1 MMQQPEQPKPA
12 KLFAIQEWSDKK
24 LTAFFYA
31 TWTIITLIQAWGTEL
46 FDDEAYYW
54 VYSKFL
60 DWGYFD
66 HPPMVALLIKMGSFL
81 LPGEIGVRLFILI
94 AGILTIRLTELLV
107 APHNLKLFYA
117 MVLQMGLLQIGGI
130 LAVPD
135 IPLLL
140 FTVLFFIAFQ
150 HYVHKQ
156 GWKETLALSIV
167 TALLLYSKYHGILI
181 ILFTLCSHVY
191 LLKKP
196 QTWAVILL
204 SLLIFYPHINWQ
216 LNHDLPSVTYHLF
229 ERLSPPYN
237 ISFTLDYLV
246 GQLLIAGPLVGIVVI
261 YAAFKFKPRQPV
273 EKAMYWSMLGIYL
286 LFFISS
292 FRSRTEANWTVPLI
306 VPLLLLGYRYLA
318 QTNQLQKWIYRLLP
332 FSLLITL
339 LVRVHLLFEIPFL
352 KQLPKSEFHQ
362 NREWTA
368 AVKQKASGAKVVFTD
383 SYQRASKYWF
393 YTGDT
398 SFSLNTIRYRRNNYN
413 IWPMEMKFLNKQVLV
428 VGSTGSALQGDTLST
443 GRMKLVGAF
452 DPKFKAFSRI
462 TLSVNE
468 AMTIKPNGVLETVI
482 ELGAP
487 TQKAADSAAWHR
499 PRVYL
504 IVYRNAPIKP
514 VILPAGK
521 RLYPDFGNSMYIRM
535 SIPDSLRE
543 KQYKVRWALESS
555 FTEPSVNSRAYTL
568 VNGRIPQ

>member
-24 LTAFFYA
+24 LTTLFYA

-150 HYVHKQ
+150 HYAHKQ

-167 TALLLYSKYHGILI
+167 TALVLYSKYHGILI

-229 ERLSPPYN
+229 ERLSPPYS

-332 FSLLITL
+332 FSLLIIL

-368 AVKQKASGAKVVFTD
+368 AVKQKAGGAKVVFTD

-413 IWPMEMKFLNKQVLV
+413 IWPVEMKMLNKRVLV
-428 VGSTGSALQGDTLST
+428 VGSAGSAITGDTIKTEKLN
-443 GRMKLVGAF
+443 LVGSF
-452 DPKFKAFSRI
+452 DQRFQSFSRI
-462 TLSVNE
+462 TMSTSLPMQTN
-468 AMTIKPNGVLETVI
+468 ANGLLETIVA
-482 ELGAP
+482 LSAP
-487 TQKAADSAAWHR
+487 TQKAVDSALWFR
-499 PRVYL
+499 PRVML
-504 IVYRNAPIKP
+504 VLYRDGKKPP
-514 VILPAGK
+514 VILPTGK
-521 RLYPDFGNSMYIRM
+521 RLFPDFENKMFMKIM
-535 SIPDSLRE
+535 LPDSLQE

>member
-1 MMQQPEQPKPA
+1 MQQPEQPRSA
-12 KLFAIQEWSDKK
+12 GLFAIQSWSDKK
-24 LTAFFYA
+24 LTAFFYG

-54 VYSKFL
+54 VYAKFL

-81 LPGEIGVRLFILI
+81 LPGEIGVRLFII
-94 AGILTIRLTELLV
+94 IVGILTIRLTELLV
-107 APHNLKLFYA
+107 APNNLRLFYA
-117 MVLQMGLLQIGGI
+117 LVLQMGLLQIGGI

-135 IPLLL
+135 IPLLF

-150 HYVHKQ
+150 HFAHKQ

-167 TALLLYSKYHGILI
+167 IALLLYSKYHGILI
-181 ILFTLCSHVY
+181 ILFTLLSHIN
-191 LLKKP
+191 LLKKI
-196 QTWAVILL
+196 QTWTIIVL
-204 SLLIFYPHINWQ
+204 SLLFFYPHISWQ

-229 ERLSPPYN
+229 ERLSPPYR
-237 ISFTLDYLV
+237 ISFTLDYLL

-261 YAAFKFKPRQPV
+261 YAAFKFKPKLPV

-306 VPLLLLGYRYLA
+306 VPLLLLSYRYLA
-318 QTNQLQKWIYRLLP
+318 ATAHLQQWVYRLLP
-332 FSLLITL
+332 FSLILIL
-339 LVRVHLLFEIPFL
+339 LVRVHLLFDIPLL

-368 AVKQKASGAKVVFTD
+368 AVKQQAGGAKVVFTD

-398 SFSLNTIRYRRNNYN
+398 AFSLNTIRYRRNNYN
-413 IWPMEMKFLNKQVLV
+413 IWPMEMKMLNKRVLV
-428 VGSTGSALQGDTLST
+428 VGSIGSAITGDTIRT
-443 GRMKLVGAF
+443 ERVKLISAF
-452 DPKFKAFSRI
+452 DQRYQSFSRI
-462 TLSVNE
+462 TLSTLLPMQTNGNGELE
-468 AMTIKPNGVLETVI
+468 AIIT
-482 ELGAP
+482 LGAP
-487 TQKAADSAAWHR
+487 TPKTMDSALWYR
-499 PRVYL
+499 PRVML
-504 IVYRNAPIKP
+504 VVYHDGKKPP
-514 VILPAGK
+514 VILPTGK
-521 RLYPDFGNSMYIRM
+521 RLFPDFENKMVIEM
-535 SIPDSLRE
+535 MLPDSLRE

-568 VNGRIPQ
+568 VNGRIQQ

>member
-1 MMQQPEQPKPA
+1 MMQQPEQTKPA
-12 KLFAIQEWSDKK
+12 GLFAIQSWSDKK
-24 LTAFFYA
+24 LTTFFYA

-66 HPPMVALLIKMGSFL
+66 HPPMVALLIKMGTFL
-81 LPGEIGVRLFILI
+81 LPGEIGVRLFIVV

-107 APHNLKLFYA
+107 APKNLKLFYA
-117 MVLQMGLLQIGGI
+117 LVLQMGLLQIGGI

-150 HYVHKQ
+150 HYAHQQ

-167 TALLLYSKYHGILI
+167 AALLLYSKYHGILI
-181 ILFTLCSHVY
+181 ILFTLFSHVH

-196 QTWAVILL
+196 QTWAVISL
-204 SLLIFYPHINWQ
+204 SLLIFYPHISWQ
-216 LNHDLPSVTYHLF
+216 LKHDIPSVTYHLF
-229 ERLSPPYN
+229 ERLSPPYR
-237 ISFTLDYLV
+237 ISFTLDYLL
-246 GQLLIAGPLVGIVVI
+246 GQLLIAGPLVGLVVI

-273 EKAMYWSMLGIYL
+273 EKAMYWSMLGMYL

-306 VPLLLLGYRYLA
+306 VPLLLLSYRYLA
-318 QTNQLQKWIYRLLP
+318 GSNHLQQWIFRLLP
-332 FSLLITL
+332 FSLVLIL

-352 KQLPKSEFHQ
+352 NQLPKGEFHQ

-368 AVKQKASGAKVVFTD
+368 AVKKKAEGAKVVFTD

-398 SFSLNTIRYRRNNYN
+398 AFSLNTIRYRRNNYN
-413 IWPMEMKFLNKQVLV
+413 IWPMEMKMLNKRVLV
-428 VGSTGSALQGDTLST
+428 VGSAGAALKGDTIKT
-443 GRMKLVGAF
+443 EKMKLVSTF
-452 DPKFKAFSRI
+452 DQRFQSFSRI
-462 TLSVNE
+462 T
-468 AMTIKPNGVLETVI
+468 MTTRLPMQTNADGELETIV

-487 TQKAADSAAWHR
+487 TQKTVDSALWHR
-499 PRVYL
+499 PRVMLVLYQDSKK
-504 IVYRNAPIKP
+504 PP
-514 VILPAGK
+514 VILPTGK
-521 RLYPDFGNSMYIRM
+521 RLFPDFENKMFIEM
-535 SIPDSLRE
+535 VLPDSLRQ
-543 KQYKVRWALESS
+543 KQYKARWALESS